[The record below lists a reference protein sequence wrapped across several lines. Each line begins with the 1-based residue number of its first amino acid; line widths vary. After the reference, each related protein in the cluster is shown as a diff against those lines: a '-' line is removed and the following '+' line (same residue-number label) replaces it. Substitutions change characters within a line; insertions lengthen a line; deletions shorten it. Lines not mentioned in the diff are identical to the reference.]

1 MTAGLAGGAP
11 GQKAPVGMAVSL
23 IVIAAGAILAFAVTS
38 DAEGIDI
45 DAVGWILIVV
55 GVIGFVLSLLFWSSW
70 GGPGYFRR
78 REYVEGDTVVR
89 RRSYAPRRTR
99 VVEEQEADPPAPPP

>member
-1 MTAGLAGGAP
+1 VGFEARAP
-11 GQKAPVGMAVSL
+11 GDNAPVGVAVSL

-55 GVIGFVLSLLFWSSW
+55 GLIGFVLSVLFWSSW
-70 GGPGYFRR
+70 GGPGAFRR

-99 VVEEQEADPPAPPP
+99 VVEEEEAGPPAPPP